1 MTSKTMGALIGV
13 LVRPLC
19 ACVLSLTV
27 VGCGQA
33 ATSSASSSASVQEA
47 NAGGFAASG
56 GESASS
62 SAQETKATSPVE
74 LADGTYGVEVETDS
88 SMFRADK
95 CTLTVA
101 NGAYTAELVLPGEG
115 YSRLYFGKAEDAA
128 TADASKIYDYH
139 LNDENKY
146 TFDIPVAAL
155 NEEMAVATYG
165 QRRDTWYDHKITFVA
180 PDAQ

>member
-1 MTSKTMGALIGV
+1 MTNKTKGLM
-13 LVRPLC
+13 VRSLC
-19 ACVLSLTV
+19 ACALSLAV
-27 VGCGQA
+27 AGCGQA
-33 ATSSASSSASVQEA
+33 VASSSDSSASVQEA
-47 NAGGFAASG
+47 NVGSVVTSEGD
-56 GESASS
+56 SASS
-62 SAQETKATSPVE
+62 SVQETKATSSVE
-74 LADGTYGVEVETDS
+74 LADGTYSIEVETDS
-88 SMFRADK
+88 SMFRADT

-101 NGAYTAELVLPGEG
+101 NGTYTAELVLPGEG

-165 QRRDTWYDHKITFVA
+165 QRRDTWYDHKITFMA